1 MIDFLS
7 LTYVYFPGNHLGRL
21 KEKKIRVYFMY
32 AKTFQNLMCGKR
44 LQGRGIANKF
54 IIDVDNQIQR
64 KANLVFNNL
73 FSLLNRPR
81 V

>member
-1 MIDFLS
+1 MFIFQEII
-7 LTYVYFPGNHLGRL
+7 FGRL

-54 IIDVDNQIQR
+54 IIDVDNQVQ
-64 KANLVFNNL
+64 L
-73 FSLLNRPR
+73 FAEPGF
-81 V
+81 